1 MALKEALQ
9 RGSIQSSP
17 YQKQE
22 NVKNSDQLHMFSEN
36 QKAYF
41 VVKRSLDIV
50 LSFLLLAILSP
61 IFIICALAIKL
72 ESSGSIIFRQERVGR
87 GGEPFRV
94 YKFRTMYKHTPNN
107 VATNQFKNPDHYIT
121 KVGKILRVT
130 SLDELPQL
138 LNVLKGEMSLVGPR
152 PLILAEEKIHSQRLK
167 RGVYSLRP
175 GVTGYAQVNGRDLV
189 DEESKV
195 NLDTEYL
202 MHISFFLDLK
212 ILLKTVAVVFSRKDY
227 QEGCVENADAV
238 TANKPEDANA
248 A

>member
-17 YQKQE
+17 YQKQG

-50 LSFLLLAILSP
+50 LSFLLLAVLSP

-72 ESSGSIIFRQERVGR
+72 ESSGSVIFRQERVGR

-107 VATNQFKNPDHYIT
+107 VATNQFKNPGHYIT

-138 LNVLKGEMSLVGPR
+138 LNVLKRRNEPCWASPFNSSG
-152 PLILAEEKIHSQRLK
+152 
-167 RGVYSLRP
+167 
-175 GVTGYAQVNGRDLV
+175 
-189 DEESKV
+189 
-195 NLDTEYL
+195 
-202 MHISFFLDLK
+202 
-212 ILLKTVAVVFSRKDY
+212 RKDPF
-227 QEGCVENADAV
+227 
-238 TANKPEDANA
+238 TAFKKRRIQSSPRRNRICPSKRQRSGR
-248 A
+248 

>member
-17 YQKQE
+17 YQKQG

-50 LSFLLLAILSP
+50 LSFLLLAVLSP

-72 ESSGSIIFRQERVGR
+72 ESSGSVIFRQERVGR

-107 VATNQFKNPDHYIT
+107 VATNQFKNPGHYIT

-138 LNVLKGEMSLVGPR
+138 LNVLKGEMS
-152 PLILAEEKIHSQRLK
+152 AEEKIHSQRLK

>member
-17 YQKQE
+17 YQKQG

-50 LSFLLLAILSP
+50 LSFLLLAVLSP

-72 ESSGSIIFRQERVGR
+72 ESSGSVIFRQEREGR

-107 VATNQFKNPDHYIT
+107 VATNQFKNPGHYIT

-167 RGVYSLRP
+167 RGV
-175 GVTGYAQVNGRDLV
+175 
-189 DEESKV
+189 
-195 NLDTEYL
+195 
-202 MHISFFLDLK
+202 HISFFLDLK

>member
-1 MALKEALQ
+1 
-9 RGSIQSSP
+9 
-17 YQKQE
+17 
-22 NVKNSDQLHMFSEN
+22 
-36 QKAYF
+36 
-41 VVKRSLDIV
+41 
-50 LSFLLLAILSP
+50 
-61 IFIICALAIKL
+61 
-72 ESSGSIIFRQERVGR
+72 
-87 GGEPFRV
+87 
-94 YKFRTMYKHTPNN
+94 MYKHTPNN
-107 VATNQFKNPDHYIT
+107 VATNQFKNPGHYIT

-138 LNVLKGEMSLVGPR
+138 LNVLKRRNEPCWASPFNPSGRKDPFTAFKKRRIQSSPR
-152 PLILAEEKIHSQRLK
+152 
-167 RGVYSLRP
+167 
-175 GVTGYAQVNGRDLV
+175 VTGLCPSKPADDLV

>member
-17 YQKQE
+17 YQKQG

-50 LSFLLLAILSP
+50 LSFLLLAVLSP

-72 ESSGSIIFRQERVGR
+72 ESSGSVIFRQERVGR

-107 VATNQFKNPDHYIT
+107 VATNQFKNPGHYIT

-138 LNVLKGEMSLVGPR
+138 LNVLKGEMSLLG
-152 PLILAEEKIHSQRLK
+152 LAL
-167 RGVYSLRP
+167 
-175 GVTGYAQVNGRDLV
+175 
-189 DEESKV
+189 
-195 NLDTEYL
+195 
-202 MHISFFLDLK
+202 
-212 ILLKTVAVVFSRKDY
+212 
-227 QEGCVENADAV
+227 
-238 TANKPEDANA
+238 
-248 A
+248 